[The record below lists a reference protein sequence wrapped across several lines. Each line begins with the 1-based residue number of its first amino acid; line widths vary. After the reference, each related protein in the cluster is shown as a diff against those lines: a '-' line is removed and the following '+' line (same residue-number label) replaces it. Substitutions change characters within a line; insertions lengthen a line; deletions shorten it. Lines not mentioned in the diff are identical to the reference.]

1 MTGSAQAWEAGACC
15 LLPDRAGAASHACQA
30 QQGRLAHM
38 GLPDMFSA
46 RSITPTQDSPKSVS
60 FTWPVLEMR
69 RLSGFM
75 SR

>member
-1 MTGSAQAWEAGACC
+1 MTGLAQAWATGACR
-15 LLPDRAGAASHACQA
+15 LLPDRPTAAQHTCQA
-30 QQGRLAHM
+30 QQGKLAHM

-46 RSITPTQDSPKSVS
+46 LSITPTQDSPKSVS
-60 FTWPVLEMR
+60 FTWPVLEIS